1 MVFLAQHVQEFVG
14 EIYLYLFSLNK
25 AIGNFV
31 QALFH
36 VSLYILY
43 AGTYHWYLC
52 DYSITYWL
60 LIINEVRFKLN
71 KGNKNIN
78 ILGK

>member
-1 MVFLAQHVQEFVG
+1 MVFLAQHVQEFAG
-14 EIYLYLFSLNK
+14 EIYIYLFSLTK

-43 AGTYHWYLC
+43 AYALVLIIGTYV
-52 DYSITYWL
+52 IIAL
-60 LIINEVRFKLN
+60 LIGYSALMKYVSN
-71 KGNKNIN
+71 
-78 ILGK
+78 